1 MADNSI
7 TPVPPSGEG
16 EASDAEDEG
25 RAAMKLRPRLTGIRF
40 LLLSLTFAFAVPALA
55 ASPEQWEA
63 VSTTAMSITG
73 NVRFSPDRI
82 TFQNGKSLALARAGM
97 MMVTEGRE
105 SGPATL
111 YRVVKPEN
119 PVLLRGN
126 RLCDAPVTFIAVWRH
141 QPFGGDVDPRDLIV
155 IVIVYSGTGSPA
167 TGGGHSCAT
176 YSYRNHRVQECA
188 LMHSL
193 RSERGAVPPSRSIF
207 PLQWLP

>member
-1 MADNSI
+1 MADDSI

-16 EASDAEDEG
+16 EASDAEDESW
-25 RAAMKLRPRLTGIRF
+25 AAMKLRPRLTGIRF
-40 LLLSLTFAFAVPALA
+40 LLLSLTFAFAAPALA

-82 TFQNGKSLALARAGM
+82 TFQNGKSLALAPAGT

-105 SGPATL
+105 SRPATL

-119 PVLLRGN
+119 PVLLRSN

-155 IVIVYSGTGSPA
+155 YSGTGSPA

-176 YSYRNHRVQECA
+176 YSYRNHGVQECA
-188 LMHSL
+188 LMQSL
-193 RSERGAVPPSRSIF
+193 KSERGAAPPFGRIF
-207 PLQWLP
+207 PLQRLP

>member
-1 MADNSI
+1 MADDSI

-25 RAAMKLRPRLTGIRF
+25 WVAMKLRPRLTGIRF
-40 LLLSLTFAFAVPALA
+40 LLLSLTFAFAAPALA

-63 VSTTAMSITG
+63 VSTAAMSITG

-82 TFQNGKSLALARAGM
+82 TFQNGKSLALAPAGT

-105 SGPATL
+105 SRAATL
-111 YRVVKPEN
+111 YEVVKPEN

-126 RLCDAPVTFIAVWRH
+126 RLCDAPVTFITVWRH
-141 QPFGGDVDPRDLIV
+141 QPFGGDVDPRDL
-155 IVIVYSGTGSPA
+155 IVYSGTGSPA

-176 YSYRNHRVQECA
+176 YSYRNHGVQECA
-188 LMHSL
+188 LMQSL
-193 RSERGAVPPSRSIF
+193 KSERGAAPPFGRIF
-207 PLQWLP
+207 PLQRLP